1 MPALQVIRL
10 FSLINDRKKTL
21 QEVRD
26 AREKRRAQM
35 KERERKVQERVRREE
50 IRNANKEKRLAE

>member
-1 MPALQVIRL
+1 VPALQVIRL
-10 FSLINDRKKTL
+10 SSLINDRKKTL

-26 AREKRRAQM
+26 AREQRKAQM

>member
-1 MPALQVIRL
+1 MPALQVIRRS
-10 FSLINDRKKTL
+10 SLINDRKKTL

-26 AREKRRAQM
+26 AREQRKAQM

>member
-10 FSLINDRKKTL
+10 SSLINDRKKTL

-26 AREKRRAQM
+26 AREQRKAQI

>member
-10 FSLINDRKKTL
+10 SSLINDRKKTL

-26 AREKRRAQM
+26 AREQRKAQM